1 MLTSLITPC
10 RERSRVP
17 NGTWRSRMALHF
29 RIYFTHDIHLFPI
42 HKNTL
47 KYPSYRPAIRNS
59 YSQSSPHPSQPTRP
73 PHRSPNLR
81 STPTLP
87 PLLPLS
93 SPAPLFSSPPPHFR
107 IYSPHHIRLSQAFF
121 WPWNLLQPSIAKLSR
136 PVSLGPAALQEWATQ
151 KLVGASTPQAERN
164 RPTCN
169 LELPSPLYFPLT
181 LSLFLDIFYPRYSLI
196 VTPHK
201 TAKNT

>member
-136 PVSLGPAALQEWATQ
+136 PVSLGPAALQDTKSRASEWVTQ
-151 KLVGASTPQAERN
+151 KLIHRGGLSSEALAKEEASPPQAEPN
-164 RPTCN
+164 RPT
-169 LELPSPLYFPLT
+169 
-181 LSLFLDIFYPRYSLI
+181 
-196 VTPHK
+196 
-201 TAKNT
+201 